1 MSFANPLGLVGL
13 MLVPLALGA
22 QLHSRRR
29 ALRYAIRF
37 PALST
42 LRVAAADAASWRRHV
57 PIGLL
62 LAGIA
67 ALALALARPRI
78 THQVAIDQASIMLVT
93 DHSGSMAATDVHP
106 SRLAAAQ
113 QAADTFIS
121 RLPRGVRVGAVAFSS
136 APDAAQGPETT
147 HAAARAIIDGESA
160 GGATAT
166 GDALQ
171 VALQLLRG
179 ADAKHPPSAI
189 VLLSDG
195 SANAGADPLS
205 VARTSGRDHI
215 PIYTVALGTPD
226 GVLQTPDPFEPSVP
240 VPPDPALMRQ
250 IAKASGGRTF
260 NAQSAG
266 ELSSIYTKLGSR
278 LASTARKSDITA
290 LFAAGGLVLVLVAA
304 AGSARLSGRLP

>member
-42 LRVAAADAASWRRHV
+42 LRVAAADAVSWRRHV

-121 RLPRGVRVGAVAFSS
+121 RLPSGVRVGAVAFSS

-278 LASTARKSDITA
+278 LASTTRKSDITA